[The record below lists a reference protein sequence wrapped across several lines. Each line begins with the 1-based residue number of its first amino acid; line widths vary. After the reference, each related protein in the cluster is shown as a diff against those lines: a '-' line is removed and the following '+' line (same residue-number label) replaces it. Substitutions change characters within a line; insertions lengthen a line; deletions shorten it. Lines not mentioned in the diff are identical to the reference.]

1 MFPAMQYNMFI
12 FEAQGFALKFLYF
25 QVVKYHSSRPML
37 VTLCVTRAKPKE
49 HKWQDIGGLI
59 QILNARETGPYSL
72 PPQHSLQKLI
82 KSPQRF
88 AFFAIDTNNI
98 ITK

>member
-1 MFPAMQYNMFI
+1 MFV
-12 FEAQGFALKFLYF
+12 FEAQGFTLKLLYF

-59 QILNARETGPYSL
+59 QILNARETGPYGL
-72 PPQHSLQKLI
+72 PQHSLQKLI